1 MTHDPPRM
9 KQDSLQTSKTGKL
22 PLPVVLVVPFILQIF
37 AAVGLTGYVSLRNG
51 QKAVNEVASQVRNE
65 LTARIEQQIHTYVE
79 IPHAINQINV
89 NGMIQG
95 NIDPTRL
102 IGTDQLWQQAKIY
115 DTTNLIYCGSEVDGS
130 FVGVGYPFDPQ
141 IIQAVAYNRNTDH
154 TGYYYDLD
162 NQGQPT
168 QLIQQNNRRFDAR
181 QRPWYSAAKIAQGSA
196 WSEVYLDFDTNL
208 PTITASAPVYEPLSN
223 SLLGVCATDF
233 LLPVELSTFLRTL
246 DVGETG
252 ETFIIDRTGT
262 LISSSIEE
270 ALLVG
275 QGEDVQGRK
284 AIESQDT
291 LVQETAKF
299 LNTYFGTLEL
309 IEWPQQLE
317 FELGRQR
324 QYVQVVPFDDGRG
337 LDWLIVLVVPEADFM
352 EQIQANTRT
361 TIWLCLGALAIATG
375 VGILTTRWITRPIL
389 QLSNVSQQLVQRSPE
404 QSIEQ
409 VAQQPVETMGIRE
422 IDILASSFNRMAG
435 QISASFK
442 ALASTN
448 VELESRVEER
458 TADLQRAKEEADAAN
473 RAKSEFLA
481 NMSHELRTPLNA
493 ILGFTQLLM
502 RDASLTQQHRHNL
515 EIVNHSGEHLL
526 ALINDVLEMSKIEAG
541 RITLYEET
549 VDLFRLIRSLEGMMR
564 FRADSKGL
572 QLIFDIAPEVPQ
584 FIRTDEGK
592 LRQVLLNLL
601 GNAIK
606 FTPAGQVSL
615 QVTITTCITETCLK
629 RQKTYSRT
637 NPGEALQPRATV
649 ETNSVSTDKSENQ
662 SPPTQAL
669 VFRVTDT
676 GVGIP
681 EAELETIFDAF
692 VQAKVIERSQRGTG
706 LGLAISRQFV
716 RLMGGDIIAHSVLTK
731 GSTLIFDIP
740 LIHTEAIQAGTS
752 RPLAPIVAIAPGQPH
767 YRLLVVDDQANN
779 RTALSQLLTQVGF
792 DVREATNGEEAIAVY
807 QQYQPHLIWMDMRM
821 PVMDGYE
828 ATRCIRKQGIWIE
841 EEEGGSNRGQGI
853 ETEEESGVRSQAPGV
868 RSQELEARSQE
879 LEARSQELE
888 ARSQELEARSQ
899 EPGVTPPPT
908 THYPPPTTPSL
919 PHSPTPFPKIIALTA
934 SVFEEKREAVM
945 AAGCDDFVRKPY
957 RNSIIFEKLARY
969 LGVKYVY
976 ADTESPESMA
986 EITNTAADNGFASE
1000 ELEKMSANWL
1010 EFLYQA
1016 AVQVDSDRLHE
1027 LIQQIPESQKQL
1039 AQHLSQLI
1047 HQFEYDRI
1055 IDWIESIQEP
1065 S

>member
-1 MTHDPPRM
+1 M
-9 KQDSLQTSKTGKL
+9 KHDSLTTSKTGKL
-22 PLPVVLVVPFILQIF
+22 PLPVVLVVPFILQMF

-95 NIDPTRL
+95 SIDPTRL

-115 DTTNLIYCGSEVDGS
+115 DATNLIYCGSEVDGS
-130 FVGVGYPFDPQ
+130 FVGVGYPFDSL
-141 IIQAVAYNRNTDH
+141 QAVAYNRNTNY
-154 TGYYYDLD
+154 TGYYYNLD

-168 QLIQQNNRRFDAR
+168 QLVQENNRRFDAR
-181 QRPWYSAAKIAQGSA
+181 QRPWYSAAKAAKSSA

-208 PTITASAPVYEPLSN
+208 PTITASAPVYDPVSDR
-223 SLLGVCATDF
+223 LLGVCATDF
-233 LLPVELSTFLRTL
+233 LLPVELSSFLRTL
-246 DVGETG
+246 EVGETG

-270 ALLVG
+270 ALLLG
-275 QGEDVQGRK
+275 QGEDMQGRN
-284 AIESQDT
+284 ATESQDA
-291 LVQETAKF
+291 LVRETAEF
-299 LNTYFGTLEL
+299 LNTHFGTLER
-309 IEWPQQLE
+309 IDQAQQLE
-317 FELGRQR
+317 FELDRQR
-324 QYVQVVPFDDGRG
+324 QYVQIVPFEDGRG

-352 EQIQANTRT
+352 EQIQANTQT

-389 QLSNVSQQLVQRSPE
+389 QLSSVSQHLAQRSPE

-409 VAQQPVETMGIRE
+409 MAQKPIETMGIRE
-422 IDILASSFNRMAG
+422 IDILAGSFNRMAG

-442 ALASTN
+442 ALARTN
-448 VELESRVEER
+448 VELESRVEKR

-502 RDASLTQQHRHNL
+502 RDASLTHQHRHNL

-549 VDLFRLIRSLEGMMR
+549 VDLYRLIHSLEGMVR

-572 QLIFDIAPEVPQ
+572 QLSFDIAPDVPQ
-584 FIRTDEGK
+584 FIRADEGK
-592 LRQVLLNLL
+592 LRQVLINLL

-606 FTPAGQVSL
+606 FTSAGQVML
-615 QVTITTCITETCLK
+615 QVTIATCITEACLE
-629 RQKTYSRT
+629 QEDS
-637 NPGEALQPRATV
+637 PQSEATPTPTV
-649 ETNSVSTDKSENQ
+649 FTNSETQPPST
-662 SPPTQAL
+662 PAL

-692 VQAKVIERSQRGTG
+692 VQAKVVERSQRGTG

-716 RLMGGDIIAHSVLTK
+716 RLMGGDIVAHSVLTK
-731 GSTLIFDIP
+731 GSTFIFDIP
-740 LIHTEAIQAGTS
+740 LIHTEAIQPGTS
-752 RPLAPIVAIAPGQPH
+752 QTHSQVVAIAPGQPR
-767 YRLLVVDDQANN
+767 YRILVVDDQPDN
-779 RTALSQLLTQVGF
+779 RAVLSQLLTQIGF
-792 DVREATNGEEAIAVY
+792 DIREAVNGAAAIAAY

-828 ATRCIRKQGIWIE
+828 ATRRIR
-841 EEEGGSNRGQGI
+841 
-853 ETEEESGVRSQAPGV
+853 
-868 RSQELEARSQE
+868 ELEKAATGFDLSFRPEASTVGPAESLKPQGSAKSTEPNHSVEPLGPKVAQSNGESVQE
-879 LEARSQELE
+879 RRL
-888 ARSQELEARSQ
+888 
-899 EPGVTPPPT
+899 V
-908 THYPPPTTPSL
+908 
-919 PHSPTPFPKIIALTA
+919 IIALTA

-957 RNSIIFEKLARY
+957 RDSIVFEKLARY

-976 ADTESPESMA
+976 ADVDSSGAMVGSNNVVAP
-986 EITNTAADNGFASE
+986 NDGFASPMSV
-1000 ELEKMSANWL
+1000 KMPSDWA
-1010 EFLYQA
+1010 ESLYQA
-1016 AVQVDSDRLHE
+1016 AVRVDSDRLHE
-1027 LIQQIPESQKQL
+1027 LIQQIPDSQKQL
-1039 AQHLSQLI
+1039 VQYLSRLI
-1047 HQFEYDRI
+1047 HQFEYDHI
-1055 IDWIESIQEP
+1055 IDWIESTRD
-1065 S
+1065 SS

>member
-1 MTHDPPRM
+1 M
-9 KQDSLQTSKTGKL
+9 KHDSLQTSKTGKL
-22 PLPVVLVVPFILQIF
+22 PLPVVLVVPFILQMF

-51 QKAVNEVASQVRNE
+51 QKAINEVASQVRNE

-79 IPHAINQINV
+79 IPHTINQINV

-95 NIDPTRL
+95 SIDPTRL

-115 DTTNLIYCGSEVDGS
+115 DTTNLIYCGSEADGS
-130 FVGVGYPFDPQ
+130 FVGVGYPFDSL
-141 IIQAVAYNRNTDH
+141 QAVAYNRNTGY
-154 TGYYYDLD
+154 TGYYYNLD

-168 QLIQQNNRRFDAR
+168 QLVRENNRRFDAR
-181 QRPWYSAAKIAQGSA
+181 QRPWYSAAKTAKSST
-196 WSEVYLDFDTNL
+196 WSEIYLDFDTNL
-208 PTITASAPVYEPLSN
+208 PTITASAPVYDPLSDR
-223 SLLGVCATDF
+223 LLGVCATDF
-233 LLPVELSTFLRTL
+233 LLPVELGNFLRTL
-246 DVGETG
+246 EVGETG

-284 AIESQDT
+284 ATESQDA
-291 LVQETAKF
+291 LVRETAAF
-299 LNTYFGTLEL
+299 LNQYFGTLERVDQA
-309 IEWPQQLE
+309 QQVE
-317 FELGRQR
+317 FELERQR
-324 QYVQVVPFDDGRG
+324 QYVQVVPFEDGRG

-389 QLSNVSQQLVQRSPE
+389 QLSSVSQHLAQRSPE

-409 VAQQPVETMGIRE
+409 VTQQPIETMGIRE

-442 ALASTN
+442 ALARTN

-458 TADLQRAKEEADAAN
+458 TADLQQAKEEADAAN

-502 RDASLTQQHRHNL
+502 RDASLTQQHHHNL

-549 VDLFRLIRSLEGMMR
+549 VDLYWLIHSLEGMVR

-572 QLIFDIAPEVPQ
+572 QLSIDIAPDVPQ
-584 FIRTDEGK
+584 FIRADEGK
-592 LRQVLLNLL
+592 LRQVLINLL

-606 FTPAGQVSL
+606 FTAAGRVIL
-615 QVTITTCITETCLK
+615 QVTIATCITEACLEQQHSH
-629 RQKTYSRT
+629 RLESPNHR
-637 NPGEALQPRATV
+637 LQTSSPTGGDSTFRAR
-649 ETNSVSTDKSENQ
+649 SEKLS
-662 SPPTQAL
+662 SPTPAL

-681 EAELETIFDAF
+681 EAELGTIFDAF
-692 VQAKVIERSQRGTG
+692 VQARMVERSQRGTG
-706 LGLAISRQFV
+706 LGLAISRRFV
-716 RLMGGDIIAHSVLTK
+716 RLMGGDIIAHSMLAK
-731 GSTLIFDIP
+731 GSTFIFDIP
-740 LIHTEAIQAGTS
+740 LIHTEAIQSGTS
-752 RPLAPIVAIAPGQPH
+752 QPPSQVVAIAPGQPRH
-767 YRLLVVDDQANN
+767 RILVVDDQPDN
-779 RTALSQLLTQVGF
+779 RSALSQLLTQVGF
-792 DVREATNGEEAIAVY
+792 DVCEAANGEAAIAAY
-807 QQYQPHLIWMDMRM
+807 QQYRPHLIWMDMRM

-828 ATRCIRKQGIWIE
+828 ATRCIRELEEQETGNREQGIGNRR
-841 EEEGGSNRGQGI
+841 EGAGP
-853 ETEEESGVRSQAPGV
+853 V
-868 RSQELEARSQE
+868 
-879 LEARSQELE
+879 
-888 ARSQELEARSQ
+888 
-899 EPGVTPPPT
+899 
-908 THYPPPTTPSL
+908 
-919 PHSPTPFPKIIALTA
+919 IIALTA

-945 AAGCDDFVRKPY
+945 AAGCDDFVHKPY
-957 RNSIIFEKLARY
+957 RDSIIFEKLARY

-976 ADTESPESMA
+976 ADTEVPEA
-986 EITNTAADNGFASE
+986 RAGANNAAKSEDGFASTV
-1000 ELEKMSANWL
+1000 LDKMPADWMES
-1010 EFLYQA
+1010 LYHA
-1016 AVQVDSDRLHE
+1016 AVQVDSDRLSE
-1027 LIQQIPESQKQL
+1027 LIQQIPDSQKPL
-1039 AQHLSQLI
+1039 AKHLSQLT
-1047 HQFEYDRI
+1047 HQFEYDHI
-1055 IDWIESIQEP
+1055 IDWIESIRR
-1065 S
+1065 SS